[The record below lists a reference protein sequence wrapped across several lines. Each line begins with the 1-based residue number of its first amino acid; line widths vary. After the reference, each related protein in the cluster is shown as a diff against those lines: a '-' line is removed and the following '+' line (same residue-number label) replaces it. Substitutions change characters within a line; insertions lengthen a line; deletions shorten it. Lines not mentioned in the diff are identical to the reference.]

1 MGRRDNRLNNEY
13 MNDWD
18 GDDSDGGGNTTKST
32 VFSSR
37 EERLFYVYGNI
48 NARNCADVAYD
59 ISQTNHEDDEKDKKE
74 KDFKREPIRIY
85 FNSFGGSVYDMWL
98 LVDTILGSK
107 TPVYTYCTGYAMS
120 AAFIIFLAGHKRY
133 MSPHATLMYH
143 QIYCWRSGKYQ
154 DLVDDREQT
163 DHLNEM
169 IENFVV
175 ERCGLTKEDL
185 LNIRERKKDTYFSAD
200 EAKKL
205 KIIDSIMGVSSRI
218 GIVHFLHQNSNR
230 RECKIKC
237 VSYR

>member
-1 MGRRDNRLNNEY
+1 MTGRKDRNWNGFY
-13 MNDWD
+13 NDWD
-18 GDDSDGGGNTTKST
+18 GDANDGDSKTNRTT

-37 EERLFYVYGNI
+37 EDRLFYVYGDI

-59 ISQTNHEDDEKDKKE
+59 ISQINIEDDDKDKKE
-74 KDFKREPIRIY
+74 KDFKRKPIKIY

-120 AAFIIFLAGHKRY
+120 AAFIIFLSGHKRY

-169 IENFVV
+169 IEQFVV
-175 ERCGLTKEDL
+175 DRTGLTKEDML
-185 LNIRERKKDTYFSAD
+185 TIREKKKDTYFSAK
-200 EAKKL
+200 EAKEK
-205 KIIDSIMGVSSRI
+205 KIITDI
-218 GIVHFLHQNSNR
+218 LQLA
-230 RECKIKC
+230 K
-237 VSYR
+237 